1 MARASD
7 LCYRIICHTRPWD
20 YRPGEPPFV
29 TIGNGL
35 IGRDGLNS
43 GCFCSVLTATL
54 VLQDI
59 LPLPLKRFRALVDLY
74 PLKCAILSYFSR
86 IPWRPRLSWLS
97 SWLAIFPALWKLNNI
112 RPRSNKSLASLC
124 YTGNWSFIRGWS
136 NHKEW
141 SCMTNNTVLQN
152 LLRPITMIGSLPY
165 TGRVVYPIPPAF
177 IPFR

>member
-59 LPLPLKRFRALVDLY
+59 LPLPLKRSRALVDLY
-74 PLKCAILSYFSR
+74 LLKCAILCYF
-86 IPWRPRLSWLS
+86 
-97 SWLAIFPALWKLNNI
+97 
-112 RPRSNKSLASLC
+112 
-124 YTGNWSFIRGWS
+124 
-136 NHKEW
+136 
-141 SCMTNNTVLQN
+141 
-152 LLRPITMIGSLPY
+152 
-165 TGRVVYPIPPAF
+165 
-177 IPFR
+177 